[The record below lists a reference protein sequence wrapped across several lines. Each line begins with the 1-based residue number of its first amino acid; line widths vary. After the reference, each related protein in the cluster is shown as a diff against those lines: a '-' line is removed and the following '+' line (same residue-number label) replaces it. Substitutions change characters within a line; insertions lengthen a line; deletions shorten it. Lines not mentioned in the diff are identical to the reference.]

1 MLIFSVKQ
9 YKTILHITHR
19 EPATEE
25 SKMVTS
31 WYVVRFFAI
40 ALNDKVDM
48 NKKHKQSYTLRLY
61 FPAFANSNDRYKM
74 L

>member
-1 MLIFSVKQ
+1 MSIFSKKMLIFSVKQ

-25 SKMVTS
+25 SKMVTN
-31 WYVVRFFAI
+31 WYIVRFFAI
-40 ALNDKVDM
+40 ALNDKVG
-48 NKKHKQSYTLRLY
+48 KFTLRLY